1 MTIRILHLIT
11 SLDTGGAERMLE
23 KLVTGMDH
31 GRFRNVVVS
40 LKDEGVIGPRLRQ
53 AGIAVHALGMR
64 GGIALP
70 GRMLALA
77 RLIANMQ
84 PDILQTWLYHADL
97 AGTLAHAFSGS
108 RSLLAWNLRC
118 SDMNLADYAASTR
131 LVLRADAVLS
141 RRPAFIIT
149 NSEAGKRHHVALG
162 YRPKR
167 WIDIPNGFDMTV
179 FRPQPDAAGALRR
192 ELGLPDTARLAGML
206 ARLDPMKDHG
216 TFIAMA
222 EQLAGRE
229 SDLHFLLAGRGCTA
243 ANAMLAAARQRL
255 GGRLHLL
262 GERQDVPALL
272 AGLDVFLLTSAYGE
286 GFPNVLG
293 EALATGTPCVATDVG
308 DAAAI
313 LGDCG
318 IVTKPRDP
326 QALAAAVM
334 QVLARSPEQRA
345 EMQSLA
351 RRRAEENFSLPTIV
365 ARYEAVYAEAAA
377 ARGIR

>member
-1 MTIRILHLIT
+1 
-11 SLDTGGAERMLE
+11 
-23 KLVTGMDH
+23 
-31 GRFRNVVVS
+31 
-40 LKDEGVIGPRLRQ
+40 
-53 AGIAVHALGMR
+53 
-64 GGIALP
+64 
-70 GRMLALA
+70 
-77 RLIANMQ
+77 
-84 PDILQTWLYHADL
+84 
-97 AGTLAHAFSGS
+97 
-108 RSLLAWNLRC
+108 RC

-229 SDLHFLLAGRGCTA
+229 PDLHFLLAGRGCTA

-262 GERQDVPALL
+262 GERQDVPSSCSPRPMAR
-272 AGLDVFLLTSAYGE
+272 D
-286 GFPNVLG
+286 FP
-293 EALATGTPCVATDVG
+293 TCW
-308 DAAAI
+308 
-313 LGDCG
+313 
-318 IVTKPRDP
+318 
-326 QALAAAVM
+326 
-334 QVLARSPEQRA
+334 
-345 EMQSLA
+345 A
-351 RRRAEENFSLPTIV
+351 RRWRPARPAWRPMSATPQPSWAIAASSRSRATRRLSPRPSCRCWPAAPSS
-365 ARYEAVYAEAAA
+365 ARRCSPLHGG
-377 ARGIR
+377 AR